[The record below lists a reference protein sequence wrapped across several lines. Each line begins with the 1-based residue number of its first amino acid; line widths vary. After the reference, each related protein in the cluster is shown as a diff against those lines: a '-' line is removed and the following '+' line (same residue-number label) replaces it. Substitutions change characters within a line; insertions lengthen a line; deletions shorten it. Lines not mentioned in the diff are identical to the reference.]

1 MPRTFVL
8 KLNLDRLRQQLSREE
23 GRPISMDELH
33 HWLRDA
39 GFRQTAN
46 GWEIEE
52 RHLGQLLP
60 SEVLDATVREENPP
74 GDST

>member
-1 MPRTFVL
+1 
-8 KLNLDRLRQQLSREE
+8 
-23 GRPISMDELH
+23 MDELH